1 MVSIKTLH
9 FESLLIYGQN
19 IPISNAT
26 YIIFITW
33 FLQEPH
39 VYIRCN
45 VQKGL
50 TQNIID
56 MPVEAMIL
64 PETKI
69 CKV

>member
-1 MVSIKTLH
+1 ML
-9 FESLLIYGQN
+9 YGQN
-19 IPISNAT
+19 IPISNDS

-33 FLQEPH
+33 LLQEPH

-50 TQNIID
+50 TQNIVD
-56 MPVEAMIL
+56 MPVEAIIL

>member
-50 TQNIID
+50 TQD
-56 MPVEAMIL
+56 VHVEAMIL

-69 CKV
+69 CKI